1 MKARFTPVDFTPEV
15 FPRYDARRAPLV
27 PPAALWNQAPYRRLC
42 VNAHWASHLDGQIAR
57 LLYRDAWKGTDEAID
72 QAILQTT
79 YILAALAKPAAA
91 CEDTPVPPQFRF
103 TEQCVMEVSDDGGV
117 SWSPVAGWLEYAQ
130 SCFQGPAGPV
140 GPAGPPGA
148 DGAQGP
154 VGAQGLP
161 GPAGPAGP
169 AGPPGADG
177 ADCVDCSAPVTTASP
192 NDRLNQFCAVAGGLE
207 NWMSSKF
214 ISSVNILKA
223 AAQLAKS
230 IFDQATDMLDAIP
243 IFGPLV
249 NNIVDLAADMAVKGD
264 YDDVIGHIQ
273 DPGFGDALQCR
284 MYCWLKTN
292 IADGEPITTADV
304 EAMLADVK
312 NWAYTLP
319 PGLPLITLYG
329 QFFGLWVAALSPIE
343 VHRRLALY
351 LDERSNDCL
360 GLCDECL
367 DEGDCTAAYPGPGTH
382 VYSTSSPNWSIE
394 VGTPNG
400 QAVGYVPATFPDEEI
415 RVVFCA
421 TSDFNVDTVSMQN
434 TFVVGGLATSA
445 MRYGVRFFDA
455 DGNPNGN
462 DIIFWDAT
470 TGQYDW
476 FTDSNN
482 AGRVG
487 VRKVVFFGQK
497 VVAGYT
503 WEFRNMTV
511 VTS

>member
-42 VNAHWASHLDGQIAR
+42 VNAQWASHLDGQIAR

-130 SCFQGPAGPV
+130 SCFQGPAGPA

-207 NWMSSKF
+207 VWLISKAVSG
-214 ISSVNILKA
+214 INIWKA
-223 AAQLAKS
+223 GVQLAKS
-230 IFDQATDMLDAIP
+230 AADQVTDMIDAIP
-243 IFGPLV
+243 IFGPLA
-249 NNIVDLAADMAVKGD
+249 NNLIDLAADMATKGD
-264 YDDVIGHIQ
+264 YDDIIGLIQ
-273 DPGFGDALQCR
+273 DPSFGDAVQCR
-284 MYCWLKTN
+284 MYCWLKAN
-292 IADGEPITTADV
+292 VGDGEPITTADV
-304 EAMLADVK
+304 EAMILDLKA
-312 NWAYTLP
+312 WAYTLP
-319 PGLPLITLYG
+319 PGGPFLSLYG
-329 QFFGLWVAALSPIE
+329 QFFGLFISAISFVEI
-343 VHRRLALY
+343 HRRLSLY

-360 GLCDECL
+360 ALCTDCL
-367 DEGDCTAAYPGPGTH
+367 EPQPCADPNDWYLGFGATYLGKQSNGAQRFQSGTVKDGGFYKMELLLGNNKCCKLTQAQIVSGGTVTQNRILCGKPITA
-382 VYSTSSPNWSIE
+382 PNLISNWLVNTCNRYISFSA
-394 VGTPNG
+394 N
-400 QAVGYVPATFPDEEI
+400 
-415 RVVFCA
+415 VV
-421 TSDFNVDTVSMQN
+421 
-434 TFVVGGLATSA
+434 
-445 MRYGVRFFDA
+445 
-455 DGNPNGN
+455 
-462 DIIFWDAT
+462 
-470 TGQYDW
+470 
-476 FTDSNN
+476 
-482 AGRVG
+482 
-487 VRKVVFFGQK
+487 
-497 VVAGYT
+497 
-503 WEFRNMTV
+503 TV
-511 VTS
+511 VDLWFEEC